1 MTDELNIQRLV
12 SYITGN
18 CSKKEQELVEQWLGM
33 SDDNRMLFND
43 FKQAWASSAAVS
55 QSCLIDIDK
64 AWENFKKRANF
75 VEPNPI
81 ITAEDN
87 KQFNIKSI
95 LVSVARIA
103 ALVVV
108 LFGLYLLFDKENKV
122 EYNNYCAT
130 AIQPDSPF
138 VLPDGSNVFMNKGAE
153 IEYPEQFSSDVRNIS
168 FKGEAFFDVS
178 HNPQKPMVI
187 AVGNVR
193 VKVLGTSFNLCN
205 YIDSDEITVHL
216 ETGKVLFYS
225 VDDIDGSILEQIIL
239 HPGQK
244 GIYNKNTGL
253 ITKQQTCNH
262 NYMAWKTGVLEF
274 VNAPLTDVI
283 NVIESTYRINVDSEI
298 SLSSYHLSARFN
310 NETPESIFESLQII
324 YGFNYEIVDNSVLIY

>member
-12 SYITGN
+12 SYLTGN

-43 FKQAWASSAAVS
+43 FTQIWSSTAADNS
-55 QSCLIDIDK
+55 SCLFDIEK
-64 AWENFKKRANF
+64 AWVNFINRSNFGEAIPIKTVEN
-75 VEPNPI
+75 
-81 ITAEDN
+81 N

-95 LVSVARIA
+95 LVNVARIA
-103 ALVVV
+103 ALVVI
-108 LFGLYLLFDKENKV
+108 LFGLYLLFDKENRV

-130 AIQPDSPF
+130 AIQLDSPF
-138 VLPDGSNVFMNKGAE
+138 VLPDGSNIFMNKGAE
-153 IEYPEQFSSDVRNIS
+153 IEYPEQFSSEVRNIN
-168 FKGEAFFDVS
+168 FKGEAFFDIA
-178 HNPQKPMVI
+178 HNPDKPMII
-187 AVGNVR
+187 AAGNVR

-205 YIDSDEITVHL
+205 YIDNDEITVHL

-225 VDDIDGSILEQIIL
+225 VDDIDGSIQEQVIL

-253 ITKQQTCNH
+253 ITKQQTCDNNH
-262 NYMAWKTGVLEF
+262 LAWKTGALEF
-274 VNAPLTDVI
+274 INAPLPDVI
-283 NVIESTYRINVDSEI
+283 KALENTYKIDVVSEI
-298 SLSSYHLSARFN
+298 SLSSYNLSARFN
-310 NETPESIFESLQII
+310 DETPESIFESLRVI

>member
-12 SYITGN
+12 SYLTGN

-43 FKQAWASSAAVS
+43 FTQIWSSTAADNS
-55 QSCLIDIDK
+55 SCLFDIEK
-64 AWENFKKRANF
+64 AWVNFINRSNFGEAIPIKTVEN
-75 VEPNPI
+75 
-81 ITAEDN
+81 N

-95 LVSVARIA
+95 LVNVARIA
-103 ALVVV
+103 ALVVI
-108 LFGLYLLFDKENKV
+108 LFGLYLLFDKENRV

-138 VLPDGSNVFMNKGAE
+138 VLPDGSNIFMNKGAE
-153 IEYPEQFSSDVRNIS
+153 IEYPEQSSSEVRNIN
-168 FKGEAFFDVS
+168 FKGEAFFDIA
-178 HNPQKPMVI
+178 HNPDKPMII
-187 AVGNVR
+187 AAGNVR

-205 YIDSDEITVHL
+205 YIDNDEITVHL

-225 VDDIDGSILEQIIL
+225 VDDIDGSIQEQVIL

-253 ITKQQTCNH
+253 ITKQQTCDNNH
-262 NYMAWKTGVLEF
+262 LAWKTGALEF
-274 VNAPLTDVI
+274 INAPLPDVI
-283 NVIESTYRINVDSEI
+283 KALENTYKIDVVSEI
-298 SLSSYHLSARFN
+298 SLSSYNLSARFN
-310 NETPESIFESLQII
+310 DETPESIFESLRVI